1 MGSVMN
7 PIRVVVVDDHPM
19 FRGGVVQILQSSG
32 MFEVV
37 GEGGTAKDAVQLAK
51 DHDPNLMLLDISI
64 PGCGLQA
71 AGAISKLYP
80 GVHIV
85 MLTASE
91 LEENVTSSLESGAKG
106 YILKGTSG
114 PELLSIAKS
123 VCGGDSYVTPTLAA
137 KLLTQIRQKKQKHD
151 DEGHSELTSREEEV
165 LDHVSRGLTN
175 KEIARELELSEKTVK
190 HYMTIIMQKLQVR
203 NRVEAVIQGR
213 RKQ

>member
-1 MGSVMN
+1 MK

-19 FRGGVVQILQSSG
+19 FRGGVVLTLKMSG
-32 MFEVV
+32 DFDVV
-37 GEGGTAKDAVQLAK
+37 GEGANAKDAIQLAK
-51 DHDPNLMLLDISI
+51 ECEPDLILLDISM
-64 PGCGLQA
+64 PGSGLEA
-71 AGAISKLYP
+71 AALIAKLCP
-80 GVHIV
+80 DIQII

-91 LEENVTSSLESGAKG
+91 SEENVTASLEAGAKG
-106 YILKGTSG
+106 YLLKGTSG
-114 PELLSIAKS
+114 PELLRIAQA

-137 KLLTQIRQKKQKHD
+137 KLLAQMRQKQQKQAKQID
-151 DEGHSELTSREEEV
+151 DGLSDLTSREEEV

-175 KEIARELELSEKTVK
+175 KEIARELALSEKTVK

>member
-1 MGSVMN
+1 MK

-19 FRGGVVQILQSSG
+19 FRGGVVLTLKSSG
-32 MFEVV
+32 EFEVV
-37 GEGGTAKDAVQLAK
+37 GEGASAKDAIQLAK
-51 DHDPNLMLLDISI
+51 ECEPELMLLDISM
-64 PGCGLQA
+64 PGSGLEA
-71 AGAISKLYP
+71 AALISKLCP
-80 GVHIV
+80 DVSII

-91 LEENVTSSLESGAKG
+91 SEENVTSSLEAGAKG
-106 YILKGTSG
+106 YLLKGTSG
-114 PELLSIAKS
+114 PELLRIAQA

-137 KLLTQIRQKKQKHD
+137 KLLAQMRQKQQKQAKQID
-151 DEGHSELTSREEEV
+151 DGVSDLTSREEEV

-175 KEIARELELSEKTVK
+175 KEIARELALSEKTVK

>member
-1 MGSVMN
+1 MK

-19 FRGGVVQILQSSG
+19 FRGGVVLTLKSSG
-32 MFEVV
+32 EFEVV
-37 GEGGTAKDAVQLAK
+37 GEGATAKDAIQLAK
-51 DHDPNLMLLDISI
+51 ECEPDLMLLDVSM
-64 PGCGLQA
+64 PGSGLEA
-71 AGAISKLYP
+71 AALIMTICP
-80 GVHIV
+80 DVNII

-91 LEENVTSSLESGAKG
+91 SEENVTASLEAGAKG
-106 YILKGTSG
+106 YLLKGTSG
-114 PELLSIAKS
+114 PELLRIAQA

-137 KLLTQIRQKKQKHD
+137 KLLAQMRQKQQKQAKQID
-151 DEGHSELTSREEEV
+151 DGISDLTSREEEV

-175 KEIARELELSEKTVK
+175 KEIARELALSEKTVK